1 LDLAMEGNLADN
13 LDSWVKKMS
22 KAEDA
27 AKIDF
32 VRSLGNLRGGEV
44 VTAIKSYFSSSNS
57 ALKQQAIASAVLVG
71 ENQVLPDF
79 LRMLDSANEA
89 EILAIKNA
97 LLTMEGKNISDEV
110 AKAIPQTSAEAKTA
124 LIQVLASRPSPK
136 HMPVVLE

>member
-1 LDLAMEGNLADN
+1 
-13 LDSWVKKMS
+13 
-22 KAEDA
+22 
-27 AKIDF
+27 
-32 VRSLGNLRGGEV
+32 
-44 VTAIKSYFSSSNS
+44 NS

-136 HMPVVLE
+136 HMPVVLEEVNASNTGVKEAALAALSSLAAP